1 MDTVNDEI
9 VQQDVESL
17 SKTVAFLL
25 IQQNMQHNILSDLIK
40 LIMSYENQISSIQNT
55 CQALSSNLN
64 TLNESMKTIIDS
76 FFAISVHKTTPPSF
90 KGLIIK

>member
-1 MDTVNDEI
+1 MDTVNDAI